1 MFKFKNSNNQR
12 SQGITEFD
20 DSAAALKGLSNLYD
34 PQEHPKTHIRDIA
47 DVLLDLGRINDA
59 QLAQVRQRHQTKGGD
74 VTAVLLELQ
83 AANETDIL
91 IAKASLYGFEFRHI
105 EPQDVD
111 KEAFNRLEKE
121 YIKNNLIMPVAVVND
136 KLVVATS
143 RPADVFIIDDVKRR
157 TEMNLEVVVCT
168 EADILRVC
176 ESLAETKLD
185 YNVDAIIEDATQG
198 DVQVIES
205 QEQDFK
211 DLEKQAGESPIIKFV
226 NYLIS
231 HAIRQGASDIHIEPK
246 EDHTKIRFR
255 IDGILFEAMK
265 PPSTM
270 HSAVV
275 SRLKIMSNLDI
286 SERRIPQD
294 GRISALVGGRE
305 IDLRVSTLPTS
316 CGEKVVIR
324 VLDSKSILRGL
335 GDLGMAPE
343 ALEAFKLEIARPHGI
358 ILVTGPTGSGKTT
371 TLYSALN
378 QMDGATMNISTV
390 EDPVEYHLGFTNQV
404 QVNEK
409 AGLGFSTAL
418 RSLLRQDPDIIMIGE
433 IRDGETSRI
442 AVQAALTGHLV
453 LSTLHTN
460 DAPSSVT
467 RLVNIGVEPYLIAAS
482 LNSIMAQRLVRKICP
497 KCKQKYKIPENMRE
511 FVYKAGVGEDE
522 IFHGAGCEACRNSGY
537 KGRVGIY
544 ELLLID
550 DPFRDMI
557 TKDPSIT
564 NMRKAFAASNQAS
577 LYDDGLR
584 KIKMGFT
591 TLEEVL
597 RVTEASSNGAVA
609 SEAAAVYVSEPE
621 HFKVDTKQ
629 SAGAIQIL
637 SAGAQKP
644 HADNAENE
652 NLSFE
657 QITHSWEVQNKND
670 SAQTQPVADVDTV
683 AVKSVIAPHP
693 AAESTADTNVI
704 YSGFHLDDW
713 VATMGIWQIIDGAY
727 TAHGRGERRTFLH
740 APVPDDFKL
749 TLEMTLFAGE
759 GFGIWFRTDPQHL
772 SGYAFQYDPKWDGG
786 RLLLKRWVDGV
797 EYFGNDIA
805 TCPYR
810 GKWYGERHTVQLA
823 ARGQEISIVF
833 DGEEL
838 LHSYDAQFLSGQIG
852 LRLWDSSDTRFES
865 LVIERN

>member
-1 MFKFKNSNNQR
+1 MFKFKNSNSPR
-12 SQGITEFD
+12 LRDAAEFE
-20 DSAAALKGLSNLYD
+20 DSAVGLKGLSNLYD

-47 DVLLDLGRINDA
+47 DALRDLGKITDV
-59 QLAQVRQRHQTKGGD
+59 QLSQVRQRQQAKGGD
-74 VTAVLLELQ
+74 AAAVLQELQ
-83 AANETDIL
+83 CVGEEDIL
-91 IAKASLYGFEFRHI
+91 RAKAGLYGFEFRHI

-111 KEAFNRLEKE
+111 KAEFNRLDKD
-121 YIKNNLIMPVAVVND
+121 YVKNNMIMPVAVVNE

-176 ESLAETKLD
+176 ESLTETKLD

-205 QEQDFK
+205 HEQDAA

-255 IDGILFEAMK
+255 IDGILFDAMK
-265 PPSTM
+265 PPHTM

-324 VLDSKSILRGL
+324 VLDSRSILRGL
-335 GDLGMAPE
+335 EELGMAPE
-343 ALEAFKLEIARPHGI
+343 ALDAFKLEIARPHGI

-409 AGLGFSTAL
+409 AGLGFATAL

-497 KCKQKYKIPENMRE
+497 KCKQQYKIPENMRE
-511 FVYKAGVGEDE
+511 FVYKAGVGEDQ

-564 NMRKAFAASNQAS
+564 NMRRAFAASNQAS
-577 LYDDGLR
+577 LYDDGIR
-584 KIKMGFT
+584 KIKMGLT

-597 RVTEASSNGAVA
+597 RVTEASSSGAVA
-609 SEAAAVYVSEPE
+609 SESTAVYVSEPE
-621 HFKVDTKQ
+621 HFKVDTQ
-629 SAGAIQIL
+629 ASAGPIQIL
-637 SAGAQKP
+637 AAGAQKP
-644 HADNAENE
+644 HQESAAENE
-652 NLSFE
+652 TVSFE
-657 QITHSWEVQNKND
+657 QIADSLQLQNDVAAAVENLPVMNIAKEPSAD
-670 SAQTQPVADVDTV
+670 S
-683 AVKSVIAPHP
+683 
-693 AAESTADTNVI
+693 NVI
-704 YSGFHLDDW
+704 YRGFHIDDW
-713 VATMGIWQIIDGAY
+713 GATMGIWQIIDGAY
-727 TAHGRGERRTFLH
+727 TAQGRGERRTFLH
-740 APVPDDFKL
+740 APMPDDFKL

-805 TCPYR
+805 SCPYR
-810 GKWYGERHTVQLA
+810 GKWYGTRHTVQVA

-838 LHSYDAQFLSGQIG
+838 LHAYDAQFLSGQIG

-865 LVIERN
+865 FVVEKI